1 MTIARWTPVR
11 EFVSLRDAMDK
22 LFAESFIP
30 PTLLGMEHKTFP
42 VDLYEK
48 PELFMLKVSIP
59 GFDPQKISIEAT
71 TTMVTIKGELKEEE
85 KEEKAGTVIRQEL
98 RYGMFERVVE
108 LPTEIDPAKVEATY
122 EKGLLVVT
130 LPKSEF
136 VKPKTIK
143 VKVV

>member
-1 MTIARWTPVR
+1 VR
-11 EFVSLRDAMDK
+11 GGVL
-22 LFAESFIP
+22 
-30 PTLLGMEHKTFP
+30 
-42 VDLYEK
+42 DLYEK

-122 EKGLLVVT
+122 ENGLLVLT